1 MPRKLRV
8 EYPGAI
14 YHVMSRGDGKGD
26 IFLGNGYLRTV
37 CDYVHLNPVRAKL
50 LGPEQRLLEYPWSS
64 LGMYLAARGHRPQW
78 LRVDR
83 LLGEHGIVEDTAAG
97 RRLFEQQ
104 MEARRAEGDN
114 EAEWKPIRR
123 GWCLG
128 APEFKARLLEQIE
141 GKLGEHHSGELR
153 RESAQAKGE
162 RIIGEELKGLKWSER
177 DLRQRPK
184 SDAAKLNL
192 AARLRRET
200 TLTIRQIAERLHLGS
215 WKSLNNKLYL
225 RSRGKG
231 KRNKV

>member
-1 MPRKLRV
+1 M
-8 EYPGAI
+8 
-14 YHVMSRGDGKGD
+14 
-26 IFLGNGYLRTV
+26 
-37 CDYVHLNPVRAKL
+37 
-50 LGPEQRLLEYPWSS
+50 
-64 LGMYLAARGHRPQW
+64 
-78 LRVDR
+78 
-83 LLGEHGIVEDTAAG
+83 
-97 RRLFEQQ
+97 
-104 MEARRAEGDN
+104 
-114 EAEWKPIRR
+114 
-123 GWCLG
+123 G

-184 SDAAKLNL
+184 SDAAILNL

>member
-1 MPRKLRV
+1 
-8 EYPGAI
+8 
-14 YHVMSRGDGKGD
+14 
-26 IFLGNGYLRTV
+26 
-37 CDYVHLNPVRAKL
+37 KL

-64 LGMYLAARGHRPQW
+64 FGMYLAARRHRPQW

-104 MEARRAEGDN
+104 MEARRAERDD

-128 APEFKARLLEQIE
+128 PAEFKARLLEQIE
-141 GKLGEHHSGELR
+141 GKLGDHHSGELR
-153 RESAQAKGE
+153 LESAQAKGE

-184 SDAAKLNL
+184 SDGAKLKL

-225 RSRGKG
+225 CSRGKG
-231 KRNKV
+231 KPNEM